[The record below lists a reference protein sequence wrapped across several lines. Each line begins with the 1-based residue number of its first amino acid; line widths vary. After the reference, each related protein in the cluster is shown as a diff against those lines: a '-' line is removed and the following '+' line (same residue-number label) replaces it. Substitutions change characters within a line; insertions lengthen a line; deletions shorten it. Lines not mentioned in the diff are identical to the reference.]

1 MKVSD
6 IMTKNYCS
14 VEPETPI
21 CKVQS
26 LLIRYHLNDVLVTDS
41 ENKLLG
47 IVTFSDIC
55 CKLLPDN
62 DELMRDSSYF
72 LNPELIEDRLV
83 DIMNLPVKEVMTTH
97 VITTEPDS
105 FAIKAGA
112 LMTAKKIKQL
122 PVIEN
127 DKVVGVISRT
137 DITWGLM
144 MKYCKRLPDELKI

>member
-6 IMTKNYCS
+6 LMTKNFLA
-14 VEPETPI
+14 VGPETPI

-47 IVTFSDIC
+47 IVTYSDIC
-55 CKLLPDN
+55 CNLLPDY
-62 DELMRDSSYF
+62 DELMKDSSYF

-83 DIMNLPVKEVMTTH
+83 DIMNLPVKEIMTTN
-97 VITTEPDS
+97 VITTEPDA

-122 PVIEN
+122 PVIDN
-127 DKVVGVISRT
+127 NRLVGVISRT

-144 MKYCKRLPDELKI
+144 MKYCNYNK

>member
-6 IMTKNYCS
+6 LMTKNFLA
-14 VEPETPI
+14 VGPETPI
-21 CKVQS
+21 CKIQS

-47 IVTFSDIC
+47 IVTYSDIC
-55 CKLLPDN
+55 CNLLPDY
-62 DELMRDSSYF
+62 DELMKDSSYF

-83 DIMNLPVKEVMTTH
+83 DIMNLPVKEIMTTN
-97 VITTEPDS
+97 VITTEPDA

-122 PVIEN
+122 PVIDN
-127 DKVVGVISRT
+127 NRLVGVISRT

-144 MKYCKRLPDELKI
+144 MKYCNYNK

>member
-6 IMTKNYCS
+6 LMTKNFLA
-14 VEPETPI
+14 VGPETPI

-47 IVTFSDIC
+47 IVTYSDIC
-55 CKLLPDN
+55 CNLLPDY
-62 DELMRDSSYF
+62 DELMKDSSYF

-83 DIMNLPVKEVMTTH
+83 DIMNLPVKEIMTTN
-97 VITTEPDS
+97 VIKTEPDA

-122 PVIEN
+122 PVIDN
-127 DKVVGVISRT
+127 NRLVGVISRT

-144 MKYCKRLPDELKI
+144 MKYCNYNK

>member
-6 IMTKNYCS
+6 VMTKNFLA
-14 VEPETPI
+14 VGPETPI
-21 CKVQS
+21 YKVQS
-26 LLIRYHLNDVLVTDS
+26 LLIRYHLNDLLVTDS

-55 CKLLPDN
+55 CKLLPDY

-83 DIMNLPVKEVMTTH
+83 DIMNLPVKQVMSTH
-97 VITTEPDS
+97 VITTEPDAY
-105 FAIKAGA
+105 AIKAGA
-112 LMTAKKIKQL
+112 LMTAKRIKQL

-144 MKYCKRLPDELKI
+144 MKYCKRLPD

>member
-6 IMTKNYCS
+6 VMTKNFLA
-14 VEPETPI
+14 VDPETPI
-21 CKVQS
+21 FKVQA
-26 LLIRYHLNDVLVTDS
+26 LLIRHHLNDVLVTDS

-55 CKLLPDN
+55 CKLLPDY
-62 DELMRDSSYF
+62 DELMKDSSYF
-72 LNPELIEDRLV
+72 LNPELLEDRLV
-83 DIMNLPVKEVMTTH
+83 DIMNLPVKQVMTTH

-112 LMTAKKIKQL
+112 LMTAKKNKQL
-122 PVIEN
+122 PVIDN
-127 DKVVGVISRT
+127 KHVVGVISRT

-144 MKYCKRLPDELKI
+144 MKYCKRMPD

>member
-6 IMTKNYCS
+6 LMTKNFLA
-14 VEPETPI
+14 VGPETPI

-47 IVTFSDIC
+47 IVTYSDIC
-55 CKLLPDN
+55 CNLLPDY
-62 DELMRDSSYF
+62 DELMKDSSYF

-83 DIMNLPVKEVMTTH
+83 DIMNLPVKEIMTTN
-97 VITTEPDS
+97 VITIEPDA

-122 PVIEN
+122 PVIDN
-127 DKVVGVISRT
+127 NRLVGVISRT

-144 MKYCKRLPDELKI
+144 MKYCNYNK

>member
-6 IMTKNYCS
+6 VMTKNFL
-14 VEPETPI
+14 VVGPETPI
-21 CKVQS
+21 YKVQS
-26 LLIRYHLNDVLVTDS
+26 LLIRYHLNDLLVTDS

-55 CKLLPDN
+55 CKLLPDY
-62 DELMRDSSYF
+62 DGLMEDSSYF

-83 DIMNLPVKEVMTTH
+83 DIMNLPVKQVMTTH

-112 LMTAKKIKQL
+112 LMTAKKNKQL

-127 DKVVGVISRT
+127 EHVVGVISRT

-144 MKYCKRLPDELKI
+144 MKYYKRMPD